1 MSCGFLEEIRMKNKN
16 VIALL
21 AVAALL
27 AVSWVWTSVNHA
39 NTKANC
45 VEVYVDYGIL
55 DNGKV
60 VKDCINVSGKI
71 DAMTVLNAAGFAIQ
85 GTDKYG
91 LSVVCRVNSLPSGGS
106 PILVEG
112 HEEYIETCKDM
123 PPAYAYWAILV
134 RTGVTYWGWAQEG
147 VVDIKLEPGDS
158 IGLVFADNDNVRFP
172 NE

>member
-1 MSCGFLEEIRMKNKN
+1 MKNKN
-16 VIALL
+16 LIALL
-21 AVAALL
+21 AVAGL
-27 AVSWVWTSVNHA
+27 VSTAWVWASVNHEA
-39 NTKANC
+39 TRSEC

-55 DNGKV
+55 DKGKIV
-60 VKDCINVSGKI
+60 RDCVPVSGEI
-71 DAMTVLNAAGFAIQ
+71 DAMTVLNAAGLAIQ
-85 GTDKYG
+85 GTDRYG

-112 HEEYIETCKDM
+112 HEEYVETCKDM
-123 PPAYAYWAILV
+123 PAEFAYWAILV